1 MQHTAEIQQL
11 QSRATVITSRI
22 AKLNGSEDQHLAGV
36 AKHFHLGMVGG
47 SGRNTHK
54 LNQRRERAMDKS
66 IAVAKEVTEL
76 YKELNTI
83 EAKIKD
89 LQDGGPEKRAKEKE
103 DRAAL
108 KAQYWN
114 KLKAMVKDQNVYYCS
129 STQEIEDYET
139 VFCDHSKYLDKYTRQ
154 RYAESLNRYKRI
166 TRIGLLTPPELRAAI
181 RELISIINLRRS

>member
-1 MQHTAEIQQL
+1 MQHTADIQQL
-11 QSRATVITSRI
+11 QSRATVITAKL
-22 AKLNGSEDQHLAGV
+22 AKLNGSEDQHLQGV

-47 SGRNTHK
+47 SGKNIHK

-89 LQDGGPEKRAKEKE
+89 LQDGGPEKRAKAKE

-114 KLKAMVKDQNVYYCS
+114 KLKAGDSINIGNGPSLIIKKNKKSLVTQSGCKWSAADIIGKD
-129 STQEIEDYET
+129 
-139 VFCDHSKYLDKYTRQ
+139 
-154 RYAESLNRYKRI
+154 
-166 TRIGLLTPPELRAAI
+166 AA
-181 RELISIINLRRS
+181 ELI